1 MALDIHSLKAERD
14 NLKEALRQIE
24 ADQRRVETELKA
36 VRQREIQTKREIEA
50 LSTLID
56 LGESR
61 EEETPSVS
69 PQKKPKKPAQVG

>member
-1 MALDIHSLKAERD
+1 MALELQSLKAERD
-14 NLKEALRQIE
+14 KLKEALRQIE

-36 VRQREIQTKREIEA
+36 IRQREIQTKREIEA

-61 EEETPSVS
+61 DEEPTSATPA
-69 PQKKPKKPAQVG
+69 KKTKKVQA

>member
-61 EEETPSVS
+61 EEEAPSVS
-69 PQKKPKKPAQVG
+69 PQKKLKKTAQVA